1 MHLLEDG
8 PPLGDWQVSW
18 SLASSLHLMGPCWV
32 AGTTAAAA
40 VEAPELP
47 SLSAGAASDPEG
59 TFTPATWVDL
69 GRESSSGGLE
79 RQSATTLSAPATW
92 RKSEVNSAT

>member
-1 MHLLEDG
+1 MSTSWVF
-8 PPLGDWQVSW
+8 WQVSW
-18 SLASSLHLMGPCWV
+18 SLASSPHLMGSCSV
-32 AGTTAAAA
+32 AGTTAAAT

-79 RQSATTLSAPATW
+79 RQLATTLSAPATW
-92 RKSEVNSAT
+92 GRSEVNSVT